1 MNAEIIEKL
10 FSDPNVRTIPILD
23 VLTVIITY
31 LRISEETNYERT
43 DQTTRP
49 E

>member
-31 LRISEETNYERT
+31 LRISEEINYERT
-43 DQTTRP
+43 DKTTRP